1 MPALTSDPWPEVRA
15 TARPFLTKAAAAS
28 GRRWPARHQ
37 ANGQGEAGCQ
47 TEAARQEASPMQ
59 GKKTGSHEAETEDAN
74 QRPDIEPQQHPPR
87 HTPAGHRTGGFGAG
101 VS

>member
-1 MPALTSDPWPEVRA
+1 
-15 TARPFLTKAAAAS
+15 
-28 GRRWPARHQ
+28 
-37 ANGQGEAGCQ
+37 
-47 TEAARQEASPMQ
+47 MQ